1 MAMKVN
7 LKPDVERAM
16 EELLPLSGSRSKTAY
31 INEAVR
37 EKNERLRRERDLVAL
52 REYFSRRSGEL
63 RAVNRE
69 LRQVARA
76 IDED

>member
-1 MAMKVN
+1 LPPVPEGEKGTTSGITIV
-7 LKPDVERAM
+7 KKSRTSRAR
-16 EELLPLSGSRSKTAY
+16 L
-31 INEAVR
+31 NEAVR
-37 EKNERLRRERDLVAL
+37 EKYERLRRERDIVAL
-52 REYFSRRSGEL
+52 REYFSRRRGEL